1 MKRRIRPTLTRP
13 PDFESFWAK
22 TCEELNAIDPEVRR
36 TPMTCEGHPSL
47 ELSQLTFHSLGGV
60 EVTGYSLGWS
70 DDARRPLVVHSHGY
84 GSQCDIQWKWAEAG
98 YNVMGIDIRGFGRS
112 AAAVP
117 APSRWGYVLTGIES
131 PETSVLRGA
140 VCDYSRAM
148 QLARD
153 LFAGETARQL
163 TYGFSFAGGL
173 ALMAEALWDTSDL
186 LVLGVPTFGWA
197 EGRYFFVK
205 SGSGAEIAHYLKER
219 PEATEDIML
228 VLRYFDA
235 VNFAGMVSCETLIGL
250 GLNDPVVPAETVYSI
265 ANHFAAPCE
274 IMEFPVSHTALPEEQ
289 RWEEF
294 ETRWLALGRGESEL
308 RPLRAA
314 TTLRGNGKKSDE
326 TARKHRGAD
335 GLSDRTK
342 N

>member
-1 MKRRIRPTLTRP
+1 MDLTTRYLGLSLRSP
-13 PDFESFWAK
+13 LVPSASPLSEK
-22 TCEELNAIDPEVRR
+22 LENVRE
-36 TPMTCEGHPSL
+36 MEQAGAAAVV
-47 ELSQLTFHSLGGV
+47 FHSLFEEQIEATAPECRV
-60 EVTGYSLGWS
+60 DPKTYLEHIAKAKRTV
-70 DDARRPLVVHSHGY
+70 AIP
-84 GSQCDIQWKWAEAG
+84 IIAQWKLAEAG
-98 YNVMGIDIRGFGRS
+98 YNAAGIDIRGFGRS

-140 VCDYSRAM
+140 VCDYGRTM

-153 LFAGETARQL
+153 LFAGQTARRL

-173 ALMAEALWDTSDL
+173 ALMAEALWDASDL

-197 EGRYFFVK
+197 EGRYFLVK

-294 ETRWLALGRGESEL
+294 ETRWLALGRGESKL
-308 RPLRAA
+308 RPLRVAKS
-314 TTLRGNGKKSDE
+314 RRKKL
-326 TARKHRGAD
+326 D
-335 GLSDRTK
+335 GG
-342 N
+342 

>member
-1 MKRRIRPTLTRP
+1 MKRQIRPALTRP
-13 PDFESFWAK
+13 PDFESFWAN
-22 TCEELNAIDPEVRR
+22 TREELNAIDPKVRR
-36 TPMTCEGHPSL
+36 TPVACENHPSL
-47 ELSQLTFHSLGGV
+47 ELSRLTFHSLGAV
-60 EVTGYSLGWS
+60 EIAGYSLGWL
-70 DDARRPLVVHSHGY
+70 DDVPRPLVVHSHGY
-84 GSQCDIQWKWAEAG
+84 GSQCDVQWKWAKAG
-98 YNVMGIDIRGFGRS
+98 YNVAGIDIRGFGRS

-140 VCDYSRAM
+140 VCDYARAM
-148 QLARD
+148 QLARAC
-153 LFAGETARQL
+153 FAGQTTQHL

-173 ALMAEALWDTSDL
+173 AIMAEALWHTSDL

-197 EGRYFFVK
+197 EGRYFLVK
-205 SGSGAEIAHYLKER
+205 SGSGAEIAHYLEER

-265 ANHFAAPCE
+265 VNHFVAPCE
-274 IMEFPVSHTALPEEQ
+274 IMEFPVSHTALPEEK

-294 ETRWLALGRGESEL
+294 ETRWLTLGRGESEL
-308 RPLRAA
+308 RPLRVS
-314 TTLRGNGKKSDE
+314 RSRRKKPE
-326 TARKHRGAD
+326 G
-335 GLSDRTK
+335 G
-342 N
+342 

>member
-1 MKRRIRPTLTRP
+1 MKRQIRPTLTRP
-13 PDFESFWAK
+13 PDFESFWAN

-36 TPMTCEGHPSL
+36 TPVTCESHPLL

-60 EVTGYSLGWS
+60 EVTGYSLGWM
-70 DDARRPLVVHSHGY
+70 DDASRPLVVHSHGY
-84 GSQCDIQWKWAEAG
+84 GSHCDIQWKWAEAG
-98 YNVMGIDIRGFGRS
+98 YNVAGIDIRGFGRS
-112 AAAVP
+112 ATAVP

-131 PETSVLRGA
+131 PETCVLRGA
-140 VCDYSRAM
+140 VCDYGRSM

-153 LFAGETARQL
+153 LFAGRTARRL
-163 TYGFSFAGGL
+163 TYGFSLSGGL
-173 ALMAEALWDTSDL
+173 ALMAEALWNTSDL

-197 EGRYFFVK
+197 EGRYFLVK
-205 SGSGAEIAHYLKER
+205 SGSGAEIAHYLEER
-219 PEATEDIML
+219 PEATEDVML

-265 ANHFAAPCE
+265 ANHFTARCE

-294 ETRWLALGRGESEL
+294 ESRWLALGRGESEL
-308 RPLRAA
+308 RPLRMAKS
-314 TTLRGNGKKSDE
+314 RRKKPSGWLNDE
-326 TARKHRGAD
+326 NRP
-335 GLSDRTK
+335 L
-342 N
+342 

>member
-1 MKRRIRPTLTRP
+1 V
-13 PDFESFWAK
+13 A
-22 TCEELNAIDPEVRR
+22 
-36 TPMTCEGHPSL
+36 
-47 ELSQLTFHSLGGV
+47 
-60 EVTGYSLGWS
+60 
-70 DDARRPLVVHSHGY
+70 
-84 GSQCDIQWKWAEAG
+84 
-98 YNVMGIDIRGFGRS
+98 GIDIRGFGRS
-112 AAAVP
+112 ATAVP
-117 APSRWGYVLTGIES
+117 AHSRWGYVLTGIES

-140 VCDYSRAM
+140 VCDYGRTM

-153 LFAGETARQL
+153 LFAGRTARRL
-163 TYGFSFAGGL
+163 TYGFSLSGGL

-197 EGRYFFVK
+197 EGRYFLVK
-205 SGSGAEIAHYLKER
+205 SGSGAEIAHYLEER

-308 RPLRAA
+308 RPLRMAKS
-314 TTLRGNGKKSDE
+314 RRKKPE
-326 TARKHRGAD
+326 G
-335 GLSDRTK
+335 G
-342 N
+342 

>member
-1 MKRRIRPTLTRP
+1 MKRRIRPPLTRP

-22 TCEELNAIDPEVRR
+22 TYEELNSIDPSVRR
-36 TPMTCEGHPSL
+36 THVTCEISPLL
-47 ELSQLTFHSLGGV
+47 ELCQLKFHSLGAV
-60 EVTGYSLGWS
+60 EITGYSLGWL
-70 DDARRPLVVHSHGY
+70 DDTPRPLVVHSHGY
-84 GSQCDIQWKWAEAG
+84 HSQCEIQWKWADAG
-98 YNVMGIDIRGFGRS
+98 YNVAGIDVRGFGRS

-117 APSRWGYVLTGIES
+117 ATSRWGYVLTGIES

-140 VCDYSRAM
+140 VCDYARMM

-153 LFAGETARQL
+153 LFAGQTARHL

-173 ALMAEALWDTSDL
+173 ALMAEALWETSDL

-197 EGRYFFVK
+197 EGRYFLVK

-228 VLRYFDA
+228 VLRYFDG
-235 VNFAGMVSCETLIGL
+235 VNFAGIVSCETLIGL

-289 RWEEF
+289 RWAEF
-294 ETRWLALGRGESEL
+294 ESRWLALGRGESEL
-308 RPLRAA
+308 RPLRAVKSRRRSSE
-314 TTLRGNGKKSDE
+314 RG
-326 TARKHRGAD
+326 
-335 GLSDRTK
+335 
-342 N
+342 

>member
-1 MKRRIRPTLTRP
+1 MARHARSSCTATATIRSARSSGNGLRLDTTW
-13 PDFESFWAK
+13 SA
-22 TCEELNAIDPEVRR
+22 
-36 TPMTCEGHPSL
+36 S
-47 ELSQLTFHSLGGV
+47 TFAALA
-60 EVTGYSLGWS
+60 
-70 DDARRPLVVHSHGY
+70 ARRRPS
-84 GSQCDIQWKWAEAG
+84 
-98 YNVMGIDIRGFGRS
+98 
-112 AAAVP
+112 P

-140 VCDYSRAM
+140 VCDYGRTM

-153 LFAGETARQL
+153 LFAGQTARHL

-197 EGRYFFVK
+197 EGRYFLVK

-265 ANHFAAPCE
+265 ANHFVAPCE
-274 IMEFPVSHTALPEEQ
+274 IMEFPVSHTMLPEEQ

-308 RPLRAA
+308 RPMRVAKSPRKSSSLLGLAGERCRKEEGD
-314 TTLRGNGKKSDE
+314 TT
-326 TARKHRGAD
+326 
-335 GLSDRTK
+335 
-342 N
+342 